1 MATHHKHHHP
11 EDHHPDLVEWLKK
24 RQASL
29 KIVKT
34 TTTPSGQT
42 IDWVPIDSQAHSGK
56 IASAPPA
63 ELARGGH
70 EKPVA
75 AAEHRAREHEGHGH
89 GAHGHG
95 GHERVAKTVSA
106 ELDDPSIERGP
117 PGTVPILRP
126 DIALMSRF
134 AGVKRRHAK
143 SGGFLL
149 DRSGGKGETAP
160 PYPTGFFH
168 GTDTQDGS
176 FYGWEGTINVWDPA
190 INIPSGGNGT
200 DHSIVQ
206 AWLIN
211 WNSSGTRQTIEGG
224 WTVDQ
229 SLNGDLLPHLF
240 TFYTNDNYNPL
251 YGNNEGSYNAQ
262 YQGWVQYDGS
272 IFPGMLLHPT
282 SSFDGEQYEMPMKFQ
297 LYQEPTNGDFN
308 WWVAVLGKWIG
319 YYPASLFGPEGLA
332 VSASVVKS
340 GGEVYSALP
349 NPEQTQDQMGSGFQA
364 SGGWMKAAYV
374 RNIRLQT
381 DMNGTM
387 VDNNGVGSTDAALP
401 GGANPYSI
409 AMDMES
415 GSNWGSYFF
424 VGGPTSPQATFTG
437 IIFDID
443 TGGDDLRG
451 DSSATATIALP
462 GGPQTF
468 LLKSQS
474 DGSWPNNSENVRSF
488 GLAGPPQPFQA
499 FGAVTVTLT
508 SHDSWFETP
517 DNWNIQSITVTLT
530 GPSGSATLMEK
541 NGNPLA
547 RLTNSGPSVTWQP

>member
-1 MATHHKHHHP
+1 MATHHKHDHP
-11 EDHHPDLVEWLKK
+11 EHHHPDLVEWLKK

-42 IDWVPIDSQAHSGK
+42 IDWVPIESQVPSGK
-56 IASAPPA
+56 IATAPPA

-70 EKPVA
+70 G
-75 AAEHRAREHEGHGH
+75 AREHEGHGYEGH
-89 GAHGHG
+89 GHHGHG
-95 GHERVAKTVSA
+95 HGAHERVAKTVST
-106 ELDDPSIERGP
+106 ELDDPSIECGP

-134 AGVKRRHAK
+134 AGVKCGHGK
-143 SGGFLL
+143 GGGFFL
-149 DRSGGKGETAP
+149 DGSGGKGETAP
-160 PYPTGFFH
+160 PNPTGFFH
-168 GTDTQDGS
+168 GTDSQNGT

-190 INIPSGGNGT
+190 INLPPGGSGT
-200 DHSIVQ
+200 DHSIMQ
-206 AWLIN
+206 AWLLN
-211 WNSSGTRQTIEGG
+211 WNSSGTLQTIEGG

-229 SLNGDLLPHLF
+229 SLNGDLQPHLF
-240 TFYTNDNYNPL
+240 TYYTTTNYVPPL
-251 YGNNEGSYNAQ
+251 GGNNIGGYNAR

-272 IFPGMLLHPT
+272 IFPGILLGPT
-282 SSFDGEQYEMPMKFQ
+282 SSFNGAQYEMPMKFQ
-297 LYQEPTNGDFN
+297 LYQEPTNGQFN

-319 YYPASLFGPEGLA
+319 YYPASLFGPQGLA
-332 VSASVVKS
+332 VSASLVQS
-340 GGEVYSALP
+340 GGEVYSTLP

-364 SGGWMKAAYV
+364 SGGWMKSGYV

-381 DMNGTM
+381 DTNGTM
-387 VDNNGVGSTDAALP
+387 ADNNGAGGTDAALP
-401 GGANPYSI
+401 GGANPYSV

-424 VGGPTSPQATFTG
+424 VGGPTPPQATFTG

-451 DSSATATIALP
+451 NSSATATIALP
-462 GGPQTF
+462 AGPQTF
-468 LLKSQS
+468 TLKAQS
-474 DGSWPNNSENVRSF
+474 DDSWPNNSDNVRSYT
-488 GLAGPPQPFQA
+488 LAGPALPFEA
-499 FGAVTVTLT
+499 FGDVTVTLT

-530 GPSGSATLMEK
+530 GQSGSATLMEK
-541 NGNPLA
+541 NGTPLA
-547 RLTNSGPSVTWQP
+547 RLTNSAPSVTWQP